1 MTVMHTES
9 SAVTK
14 NSMAIPAAVIGTVLE
29 WYDYAVYA
37 YVATIIA
44 KKFFS
49 TQDPVTA
56 LLSTFAT
63 FGLGFVARPLGG
75 FLVGRAGDASGRKP
89 ALVFTFFLMAL
100 ATAAI
105 GLIPDYSAIGIFAP
119 LALVA
124 CRLLQGFA
132 AGGEWGCSTA
142 FIVEWAP
149 EGRRGFLGSLQ
160 QASVIGGLLL
170 GSGVVALL
178 STVFTTD
185 QMESW
190 VWRVP
195 FLLGAV
201 LLPVGIYMRRNIE
214 ETPAYREKQRV
225 TTSARLPWGSAMEAF
240 GFTILWTVAFYI
252 VLAYMPTFT
261 QKYAGLSRPES
272 LWSNTI
278 GLLVAVIAIP
288 LMGHLSDR
296 FGRKPLLLIASVG
309 FLILTYPMFLL
320 MAGGAPVST
329 VILIQIVFAILLA
342 SYSGAGPAAIA
353 ELFPTLGRSMWMST
367 AYSLAVAIFGG
378 FAPFIAT
385 WLIAE
390 TGSPMAPTY
399 YVIASAI
406 VTTIVFL
413 RLRETAFH
421 RLA

>member
-1 MTVMHTES
+1 MTAMHTES

-14 NSMAIPAAVIGTVLE
+14 SSMAIPAAVIGTVLE

-149 EGRRGFLGSLQ
+149 QGRRGFLGSLQ

-225 TTSARLPWGSAMEAF
+225 TTSAQLPWGSAMEAF

-288 LMGHLSDR
+288 AMGHLSDR
-296 FGRKPLLLIASVG
+296 FGRKLFRSRPGCNCRTLPHAWEIHVDVDGLQSSRRDLWGICTLYCNLADSRDGVAYDPHLLR
-309 FLILTYPMFLL
+309 
-320 MAGGAPVST
+320 
-329 VILIQIVFAILLA
+329 
-342 SYSGAGPAAIA
+342 YSLCNRDNHRIPAA
-353 ELFPTLGRSMWMST
+353 S
-367 AYSLAVAIFGG
+367 
-378 FAPFIAT
+378 
-385 WLIAE
+385 
-390 TGSPMAPTY
+390 
-399 YVIASAI
+399 
-406 VTTIVFL
+406 
-413 RLRETAFH
+413 
-421 RLA
+421 